1 VSRWRSSL
9 RAAAVVALLVG
20 PVTGRAADGADPDGR
35 PGSGPDR
42 SVDIRGR
49 KTADL
54 YAACLAEQGAASGW
68 CSAYLIGVADT
79 LAAFGD
85 GGNKGGICRADY
97 AIDQLPEIFL
107 TWVRKNPPLRNIDML
122 AGASLA
128 FRTTWPC

>member
-1 VSRWRSSL
+1 MSRRRVVVLATSVI
-9 RAAAVVALLVG
+9 AALVG
-20 PVTGRAADGADPDGR
+20 PITAGSAGEAARG
-35 PGSGPDR
+35 GP
-42 SVDIRGR
+42 VEIRGR

-97 AIDQLPEIFL
+97 VIEQLPEIFL
-107 TWVRKNPPLRNIDML
+107 TWARTYAEFGQIDML

-128 FRTTWPC
+128 FRARWPC